1 MNTKKTILIVCNDN
15 TLYSKLAEAYLK
27 HYASHWKNIFSA
39 GLNIKDKLASPYLK
53 GLLEPDQLESTVD
66 LTLRSIEGYD
76 VPSFD
81 YLIALT
87 EHAFEYIKSHF
98 PEKEVVLLTLHSP
111 KGVSLDALKEMN
123 ESTKSE
129 LLKFV
134 KNGPI
139 KRWSALN

>member
-27 HYASHWKNIFSA
+27 HYAGHWKNIFSA

-76 VPSFD
+76 VSSFD

-87 EHAFEYIKSHF
+87 EHAFEHFKSSF
-98 PEKEVVLLTLHSP
+98 PEKEVVLLSIHPP
-111 KGVSLDALKEMN
+111 KGLSTEALKEMN
-123 ESTKSE
+123 EEVKLE

-139 KRWSALN
+139 KRWSSLN